1 MGMGLCFT
9 RCHIEYFDY
18 IIPKWGY
25 HCVLEGPDWMCSWH
39 ILVSWIDIPV
49 GNFQLPSW
57 LSRESVCSTQ
67 RLTTSLLLLQKAL
80 FVLFFGCF
88 FFLPE
93 GGTPS
98 AGAFFVLP
106 QAWVV
111 DTVEAREA
119 RNRHLLL
126 SLQHSSRQFNLMH
139 ICWELTMCIK
149 REKEFFSF
157 LGPSQIMLPN
167 KIQKPANHLCK
178 GFQIELKT

>member
-1 MGMGLCFT
+1 MPRDRWQQWDLTSRDPWPQMGMGLCFT

-88 FFLPE
+88 FFSPRGRNSLCWGFFRPSPSLGCWHSWGQ
-93 GGTPS
+93 GGQEPPS
-98 AGAFFVLP
+98 PPLSAAQQQTIQFN
-106 QAWVV
+106 A
-111 DTVEAREA
+111 
-119 RNRHLLL
+119 HLLRTYYV
-126 SLQHSSRQFNLMH
+126 H
-139 ICWELTMCIK
+139 
-149 REKEFFSF
+149 
-157 LGPSQIMLPN
+157 
-167 KIQKPANHLCK
+167 
-178 GFQIELKT
+178 